1 MERDRNSRRARHEI
15 SHSRK
20 ENINEEKFTRL
31 EETRQSALEM
41 AQEED
46 EKKKE
51 STEDAQTV
59 TMITRRYRLTWQ
71 TGGLQLSRVIEN
83 GFADS

>member
-1 MERDRNSRRARHEI
+1 METHTAQK
-15 SHSRK
+15 K

-31 EETRQSALEM
+31 EETRQPALEM

-59 TMITRRYRLTWQ
+59 MTITRRYRLTWQ